1 MFLLHYSGAE
11 DKHGYLW
18 DRHYEVCLTKYPHR
32 DVVNCVAFNPT
43 DSEMLVTVSDDCT
56 VKVWHSKNRTKEFG
70 LDSNVLPKAHEVRTN
85 CCGHRSSASSVR
97 RPANTEVKRM
107 SRFAV
112 QFGR

>member
-1 MFLLHYSGAE
+1 M
-11 DKHGYLW
+11 
-18 DRHYEVCLTKYPHR
+18 
-32 DVVNCVAFNPT
+32 VNCVAFNPT